1 MFRFK
6 KVVLCILTAFL
17 VSQVINIP
25 RISLSAFAED
35 MPVTQGDFIYGDVN
49 GDGEINAIDFAKM
62 RQYILGI
69 ISSFG
74 TADGLKAADV
84 DGNDEI
90 NAIDFA
96 LMRQYLLGMIAVFPA
111 NVQTTPTATSTQTQT
126 TTPTVTPTETATTET
141 PTVTPTPI
149 SIVANP
155 GEDIVTFKSFSVLLD
170 GSQSIVPEGKDVIF
184 NWRIISKPSES
195 KISLNSPKSANP
207 DFVADVE
214 GEYVIGLTVS
224 VGRITSD
231 EEVINVKVKGIEST
245 KDDIDTSLISSGSL
259 QGYDFSDYIPLSD
272 GWIIVKDKTLNKV
285 IFKNVLTGSHG
296 KEFLLEGD
304 PNKMEYDF
312 ERELLLVSLK
322 DTNKIARIDMKTG
335 EITYINIDGSITEM
349 TLGERGVAFVYVGK
363 NKSTVYVVDVV
374 NSRVLNSLNVNGL
387 FKFMVY
393 DKNGNNLILGNEGIS
408 PSTLARYSFDE
419 ETNKLKFEQSSS
431 DLGSNGKDLS
441 ISNDGKHVAYCC
453 GSGNGLYTIYDIDS
467 SDITNKFGEWNTG
480 AYPIS
485 ADFSLDNRYV
495 VTSNGS
501 DLKIFDVENHTEISK
516 VGSTA
521 DFNDDVCFSRGG
533 KIIYDFGG
541 DTLKYYESGINQLE
555 VTPPQV
561 LTRPEASVVANKT
574 FLKDFAIKLDGSS
587 SDKGSGTYLAY
598 NWEFVSKPE
607 NSLSVIKDAGSS
619 MPYFIPDMK
628 GLYSVS
634 LSVYNDVGVS
644 DKVSVDITVNDMLDT
659 TDDLGE
665 FEEGYLEGYL
675 PIKPITLSSGWIIAA
690 DTKNV
695 VKIVNVLT
703 GDVVSEYQLSAA
715 PNKLSYDAE
724 GNRIV
729 ASLEA
734 ANKIAVIEIGKNSL
748 YYIDT
753 LQSFKGIV
761 YGENNIAFAITASWP
776 NGYIGVIDLEQKI
789 VLNYIPVDVYGGGLI
804 EYDKN
809 NNNLFYADRGLSPS
823 SLARWSFDENTKVLK
838 VEQDIWNMGSNGI
851 DMSISNDGKHLVFC
865 TGSGNDSSNGNNYTI
880 FDIDT
885 TDISKKFGEF
895 STGAYPTSGAFSND
909 GKYFLASNRS
919 NLLLFDA
926 LDYSLVKTMEH
937 NSSVS
942 DIDKVLFSRG
952 DKIIFDVFGDRIYY
966 YNNPLSSLAD

>member
-6 KVVLCILTAFL
+6 KVVLCILTVIL

-25 RISLSAFAED
+25 RISMNAFAED
-35 MPVTQGDFIYGDVN
+35 LPVTQGDFIYGDVN
-49 GDGEINAIDFAKM
+49 GDGEVNAIDFAKL

-69 ISSFG
+69 ISSFD
-74 TADGLKAADV
+74 AVDGLKAADV
-84 DGNDEI
+84 DGNDQI

-126 TTPTVTPTETATTET
+126 PTPTVTPTETATSTET

-149 SIVANP
+149 SMVANP

-170 GSQSIVPEGKDVIF
+170 GSLSIVPEGKDIIY

-195 KISLNSPKSANP
+195 KISLNNPKSVNP

-224 VGRITSD
+224 DGTITSD

-285 IFKNVLTGSHG
+285 IFKNVLTGSNG

-322 DTNKIARIDMKTG
+322 DINMIARIDMKTG
-335 EITYINIDGSITEM
+335 EVSYINIDGNITEM
-349 TLGERGVAFVYVGK
+349 ALGERGVAFVYVGK
-363 NKSTVYVVDVV
+363 NKSTIYVVDVV
-374 NSRVLNSLNVNGL
+374 NNRVINRLNVEPYN
-387 FKFMVY
+387 FMVY
-393 DKNGNNLILGNEGIS
+393 DKNSNNLILGNAGIS
-408 PSTLARYSFDE
+408 PSTLTRYSLNE
-419 ETNKLKFEQSSS
+419 ETNQLKFEQSSI

-441 ISNDGKHVAYCC
+441 ISYDGKHVAYCC
-453 GSGNGLYTIYDIDS
+453 GSGNGKYTIFDIDS
-467 SDITNKFGEWNTG
+467 SDITKKFGEWNTG
-480 AYPIS
+480 AYPTS

-501 DLKIFDVENHTEISK
+501 ELKIFDVENHTEISK
-516 VGSTA
+516 VGSVA
-521 DFNDDVCFSRGG
+521 DFNDDVRFSRGG
-533 KIIYDFGG
+533 KIVYDFGG
-541 DTLKYYESGINQLE
+541 ETLKFYKSGITQLE

-561 LTRPEASVVANKT
+561 LIRPEANVVSNKT
-574 FLKDFAIKLDGSS
+574 FLKDFAVKLDGSS
-587 SDKGSGTYLAY
+587 SDMGSGTYLAY
-598 NWEFVSKPE
+598 NWELVSKPE
-607 NSLSVIKDAGSS
+607 NSLSVIEEAGSS
-619 MPYFIPDMK
+619 KPYFIPDMK

-659 TDDLGE
+659 TDDLGD

-675 PIKPITLSSGWIIAA
+675 PIKPVALSSGWIIAA

-703 GDVVSEYQLSAA
+703 GDVASEYQLSAA

-753 LQSFKGIV
+753 LHSFKGIV

-776 NGYIGVIDLEQKI
+776 NGYIGVIGLEQKI

-809 NNNLFYADRGLSPS
+809 NNNLFYADRGLNPS
-823 SLARWSFDENTKVLK
+823 GLARWSFDENTKVLK

-865 TGSGNDSSNGNNYTI
+865 TGGGNDSSNGNNYTI

-885 TDISKKFGEF
+885 TDIANKFGEF

-926 LDYSLVKTMEH
+926 QDYSLIKTMEH
-937 NSSVS
+937 SSSVS

-952 DKIIFDVFGDRIYY
+952 DKLIFDVFGDRIYY
-966 YNNPLSSLAD
+966 YNNPLSSLAN